1 MEIQRRW
8 IWQGAIVLGIV
19 AFVAILIF
27 KANPPK
33 ERVELDRPKISHT
46 SGSFVSGPAT
56 VDPESFLN
64 YKFTLNTK
72 KRLVGKFTTAGY
84 KGKVECLVLD
94 EKNFELFKNGGEFQ
108 RRVGTGSIP
117 GGKIDRTFDPGIYYL
132 VFDNRLGKE
141 KVDLAEADFSIE

>member
-8 IWQGAIVLGIV
+8 IWQGAIVLGIT

-33 ERVELDRPKISHT
+33 ERVELDRPKISYT
-46 SGSFVSGPAT
+46 SGSFVSGPIT

-72 KRLVGKFTTAGY
+72 NRLTGKFTTAGY
-84 KGKVECLVLD
+84 KGKIECLVLD
-94 EKNFELFKNGGEFQ
+94 EKNFELFKIGGEFQ
-108 RRVGTGSIP
+108 KTVGTGSIP
-117 GGKIDRTFDPGIYYL
+117 GGKIDRTFDPGTYYL
-132 VFDNRLGKE
+132 VFDNPRGKE